1 MPCKQ
6 SSNEADQVY
15 QHQKSR
21 CQNKKCYQRYKGA
34 LHNDKEVFNPGS
46 LTILNMNSSN
56 NRASK
61 YMKEKTYRSEMI
73 KKENHH
79 YIGEFNILLFINGS
93 CRQKRQ

>member
-1 MPCKQ
+1 
-6 SSNEADQVY
+6 
-15 QHQKSR
+15 
-21 CQNKKCYQRYKGA
+21 
-34 LHNDKEVFNPGS
+34 
-46 LTILNMNSSN
+46 MNSSN